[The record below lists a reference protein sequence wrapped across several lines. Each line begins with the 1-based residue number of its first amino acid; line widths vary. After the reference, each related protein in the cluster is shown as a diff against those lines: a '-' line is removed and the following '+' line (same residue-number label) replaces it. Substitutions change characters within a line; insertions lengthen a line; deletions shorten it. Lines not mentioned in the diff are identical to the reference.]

1 MKWICKVCGYVHEG
15 AEPPE
20 ICPVCK
26 VGKERFERLP
36 DAWENAQ
43 EHQVG
48 IAQEQG
54 GPLVEGL
61 RSAFEQASRQCGY
74 SLAAARV
81 ADREGYP
88 EVAGALSRL
97 AEEQAM
103 QAARLA
109 ELLGDGLAANTRDS
123 LALRL
128 KAAQAEAE
136 GLQSLIGQAAEEEKR
151 PIREALGELSRDA
164 ARHGRALEGLLRRY
178 FNA

>member
-15 AEPPE
+15 PEPPE

-48 IAQEQG
+48 IAQGEG
-54 GPLVEGL
+54 GPLVEAL
-61 RSAFEQASRQCGY
+61 RASFEQACRQGGY
-74 SLAAARV
+74 CLAVARM
-81 ADREGYP
+81 ADREGYA
-88 EVAGALSRL
+88 EIGGALTRL
-97 AEEQAM
+97 AHEQG
-103 QAARLA
+103 QLAARLA
-109 ELLGDGLAANTRDS
+109 EMLGDGLDATTRES
-123 LALRL
+123 LSLRL

-136 GLQSLIGQAAEEEKR
+136 GLQGLIDQAEGQQ
-151 PIREALGELSRDA
+151 PIREALGELARDA
-164 ARHGRALEGLLRRY
+164 ARHGRAIEGLLRRY

>member
-48 IAQEQG
+48 IAKEAG
-54 GPLVEGL
+54 HLLEGL
-61 RSAFEQASRQCGY
+61 RASFEQACRQSGY
-74 SLAAARV
+74 CLAVARM
-81 ADREGYP
+81 ADREGYA
-88 EVAGALSRL
+88 EIAGGLERL
-97 AEEQAM
+97 AREEAL

-109 ELLGDGLAANTRDS
+109 EMLGDGLASGTKES

-128 KAAQAEAE
+128 KAAQAGAE
-136 GLQSLIGQAAEEEKR
+136 GLMALISQADADGNQ

-164 ARHGRALEGLLRRY
+164 SRHGRAIEGLLRRY